1 MQKNDNDNIKLS
13 QLDTAITE
21 SHHRHTDTQTHT
33 HTIMVLPMVEYNE
46 RLKTNKDG
54 YRKKG
59 EPKNQWILFV

>member
-1 MQKNDNDNIKLS
+1 MTTTTSNYPNLTQPS
-13 QLDTAITE
+13 QSRI
-21 SHHRHTDTQTHT
+21 TDTQTHT